1 MNGFLKA
8 FLGGVSLVSVI
19 AGSMPVGAQTEPEPY
34 EPAFTPA
41 EWEII
46 LDEYRR
52 DPPREVL
59 TYWGQPWMPTN
70 VVRAGGSGR
79 DRWALFDLGTDDSG
93 NQYRL
98 HSAERRVWF
107 GTTGDRREYMFVQ
120 VFFADPAARGGI
132 ARRNVL
138 MSVGCNHFFQN
149 RGNNPPLPESI
160 NIIAFDD
167 YDSSGNLVDTKV
179 LTIYEADQLLS
190 GASRIPY
197 YAATFCRALHSY
209 PALVDM
215 LIRGQERDL
224 PDRPSVFD
232 L

>member
-1 MNGFLKA
+1 VNGFLKV
-8 FLGGVSLVSVI
+8 FLGGVSLVSVF
-19 AGSMPVGAQTEPEPY
+19 AGSVPAGAQTEPEPY

-52 DPPREVL
+52 DPPQEVL

-79 DRWALFDLGTDDSG
+79 NRWALFDLGTDDSG

-98 HSAERRVWF
+98 HTAERRV
-107 GTTGDRREYMFVQ
+107 TTSATGNQRERMFVQ
-120 VFFADPAARGGI
+120 VFFANPAARGGI

-138 MSVGCNHFFQN
+138 MSVGCDHYFQN
-149 RGNNPPLPESI
+149 RGSGTPLPEVISVL
-160 NIIAFDD
+160 AFEDFD
-167 YDSSGNLVDTKV
+167 GSGNLVDTKV
-179 LTIYEADQLLS
+179 LTINEADQLLR

-197 YAATFCRALHSY
+197 HAAMVCHAQHSY

-224 PDRPSVFD
+224 PAGPSDFD
-232 L
+232 F